1 MPIRVEPG
9 TSARALALPQS
20 VELALREL
28 LKKNPGEDAIT
39 MEALQEIERALQ
51 ATEQGIAGR
60 DGNEDEI
67 GQIGEAA
74 VMADGGVV
82 LKVLIEGLR
91 RRLACPVIDGE
102 VLRFTGGRA

>member
-20 VELALREL
+20 VELALRAF
-28 LKKNPGEDAIT
+28 LKKDPGEDAIT
-39 MEALQEIERALQ
+39 KAALQEIELDLQ
-51 ATEQGIAGR
+51 ATGQGLDGK

-67 GQIGEAA
+67 GQIGDTA
-74 VMADGGVV
+74 VMADGDVV

-102 VLRFTGGRA
+102 VFRFTGGRA